1 MKKLLFTIVATFL
14 FAFTSLAAGK
24 PEMEFKVTSHD
35 FGYIDEYGGN
45 VSYEFEFTN
54 TGDKPLMI
62 ISARANCGCT
72 RPEFSKR
79 PIVPGGKSTIKVTYV
94 PKGRPGTFTKGVTVK
109 TNIGV
114 KHLVV
119 KGVIVPKKQEEKQ

>member
-54 TGDKPLMI
+54 TGDKPLMGAHL
-62 ISARANCGCT
+62 SA
-72 RPEFSKR
+72 ED
-79 PIVPGGKSTIKVTYV
+79 GKVKLNTI
-94 PKGRPGTFTKGVTVK
+94 
-109 TNIGV
+109 
-114 KHLVV
+114 
-119 KGVIVPKKQEEKQ
+119 

>member
-54 TGDKPLMI
+54 TGD
-62 ISARANCGCT
+62 
-72 RPEFSKR
+72 
-79 PIVPGGKSTIKVTYV
+79 
-94 PKGRPGTFTKGVTVK
+94 
-109 TNIGV
+109 
-114 KHLVV
+114 
-119 KGVIVPKKQEEKQ
+119 

>member
-1 MKKLLFTIVATFL
+1 MKKFLFTIVATFL

-24 PEMEFKVTSHD
+24 PEMEFKVTSRD

-62 ISARANCGCT
+62 YPPAPIADVPVRNFQNARLFQAE
-72 RPEFSKR
+72 RVQSR
-79 PIVPGGKSTIKVTYV
+79 
-94 PKGRPGTFTKGVTVK
+94 
-109 TNIGV
+109 
-114 KHLVV
+114 
-119 KGVIVPKKQEEKQ
+119 